1 MSKQDMRPTPPEEHY
16 TVDEILEEFGSG
28 APAEEP
34 SPIPDPA
41 PEPQPEEKPQEKKEE
56 DSPFPLDF
64 KLNLEDLQFG
74 RNYNS
79 GDRR

>member
-16 TVDEILEEFGSG
+16 TIDEILEEFGSG

-41 PEPQPEEKPQEKKEE
+41 PESIPDPQP
-56 DSPFPLDF
+56 
-64 KLNLEDLQFG
+64 
-74 RNYNS
+74 
-79 GDRR
+79 

>member
-34 SPIPDPA
+34 SPIPEIGRQTYLP
-41 PEPQPEEKPQEKKEE
+41 P
-56 DSPFPLDF
+56 PLW
-64 KLNLEDLQFG
+64 L
-74 RNYNS
+74 
-79 GDRR
+79 